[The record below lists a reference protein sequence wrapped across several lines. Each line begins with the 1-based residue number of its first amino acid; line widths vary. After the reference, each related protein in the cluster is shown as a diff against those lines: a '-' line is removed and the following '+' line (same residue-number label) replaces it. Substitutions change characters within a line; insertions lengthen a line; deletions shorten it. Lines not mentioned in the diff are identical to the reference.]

1 MANTAGA
8 LTSVSALLA
17 SSQLYAVAGVD
28 GIFQGSIT
36 LDSALTLTKA
46 YPSIIKIDPGGAHR
60 DVTLEAEAGSKGELR
75 WLINAADGAENLV
88 VKDDSSATIVTINQN
103 ECAIVYCNGTAWS
116 LVCLWT
122 HALS

>member
-17 SSQLYAVAGVD
+17 YSQLHAVTGVQ
-28 GIFQGSIT
+28 GIFQDSIT
-36 LDSALTLTKA
+36 LDGALTLTKA
-46 YPSIIKIDPGGAHR
+46 YPSITKIDPGGAHR
-60 DVTLEAEAGSKGELR
+60 DVTLEAEADSKGELR
-75 WLINAADGAENLV
+75 WIINAADAAENLV
-88 VKDDSSATIVTINQN
+88 VKDDSPATIATINQN
-103 ECAIVYCNGTAWS
+103 ETAIFHCDGTSWS